1 MYAMFIAY
9 SKAHLFFVAGIGADD
24 AFIFCKVWQCAKAE
38 KNGGSLVKLVHDTLR
53 HAMLS
58 MFVTSLTTAA
68 AFYASYISSITAIGC
83 FRLI

>member
-1 MYAMFIAY
+1 MFIAY
-9 SKAHLFFVAGIGADD
+9 SKAHLLFTAGIGADD

-38 KNGGSLVKLVHDTLR
+38 KNSGSLVKLVHDTLR
-53 HAMLS
+53 HAMMS

-68 AFYASYISSITAIGC
+68 AFYASFVSSITAIGC

>member
-1 MYAMFIAY
+1 MFIAY
-9 SKAHLFFVAGIGADD
+9 SKAHLLFAAGIGADD

-38 KNGGSLVKLVHDTLR
+38 KNSGSLVKLVHDTLR
-53 HAMLS
+53 HAMMS

-68 AFYASYISSITAIGC
+68 AFYASFVSSITAIGC